1 MKFLAVFFVINILS
15 IHLGESD
22 ELLSCFHC
30 TSYSSM
36 GDCTENQQKVNCPID
51 ANRCGVLLMH
61 SQGINRFGKGC
72 VSEEICQEYQAPGY
86 CQDNYGSEC
95 ELKCCGHNFCNQ

>member
-1 MKFLAVFFVINILS
+1 MKFLAVLFVINILS
-15 IHLGESD
+15 IHLGASD

-36 GDCTENQQKVNCPID
+36 SDCIENQQKVNCPID

-72 VSEEICQEYQAPGY
+72 VSEEICQEFQAPGY

-95 ELKCCGHNFCNQ
+95 ELKCCGHSLCNQ

>member
-1 MKFLAVFFVINILS
+1 MTFLAVLFVINILS
-15 IHLGESD
+15 IHLGASD

-86 CQDNYGSEC
+86 YEITMAQSAN
-95 ELKCCGHNFCNQ
+95 